1 MKINFYFTDFNG
13 RKNFTESNEKT
24 YDGEDRFTLSPLFNR
39 MFMLKIDY
47 KKHKKTIEIHREKK
61 EIDEKYVIPVGVNC
75 SPLHWAGGKFAEIP
89 NVLYF
94 DYEKPKNSLFD
105 FLSPKYL
112 KDLKKE
118 KAFLMIDSSLE
129 GYHED
134 WIFNFFHKECEKRG
148 ISPNQ
153 IIYVTGNSIVEERYK
168 NWLKLNP
175 QEIKINPLPYSHFEN
190 DVYREAIKL
199 KELNGLPDI
208 IKHIEYKS
216 KNEIKL
222 FNNLNRKPR
231 EHRTFLYIHL
241 YEHNLLNSGLVS
253 MNQFDAEGIIY
264 FLNREIEYKLTQEVK
279 KTLPALI
286 NNKSNMDGNSD
297 YYINRLMP
305 DICLDTW
312 VSLVSETGYR
322 DNEGTVFLSEKIF
335 KPVACMHPF
344 VVVGNKNSLVEFRKL
359 GYESFSN
366 WIDEDYDT
374 KDDTQRIYAAVDAIE
389 QVDRIEN
396 KLSWYKDME
405 EVLKHNFRI
414 LERNAIEEYPYAFK
428 QIQKIVNG

>member
-1 MKINFYFTDFNG
+1 MKINFYFSDFNG

-39 MFMLKIDY
+39 MFMLKLF
-47 KKHKKTIEIHREKK
+47 HKKNKIIELHREKK
-61 EIDEKYVIPVGVNC
+61 EIDDKYVIPVGVNC
-75 SPLHWAGGKFAEIP
+75 SPLHWAGGEFAEIP

-94 DYEKPKNSLFD
+94 DYEKPQKSLFD
-105 FLSPKYL
+105 FLSSKYL
-112 KDLKKE
+112 KDLKRQ

-134 WIFNFFHKECEKRG
+134 WIFNFFHKECEKRE

-153 IIYVTGNSIVEERYK
+153 IIYVTGNSIVEKKYN
-168 NWLKLNP
+168 NWLKNNP
-175 QEIKINPLPYSHFEN
+175 QKNKIHPLPYSHFEY
-190 DVYREAIKL
+190 DVHREALEL
-199 KELNGLPDI
+199 KGLNSLPNI

-222 FNNLNRKPR
+222 YNNLNRKPR

-241 YEHNLLNSGLVS
+241 YEQKLLNSGLVS

-264 FLNREIEYKLTQEVK
+264 FLNREINYKLTKEVK
-279 KTLPALI
+279 KTLPRLI
-286 NNKSNMDGNSD
+286 NNKSNMEGDS
-297 YYINRLMP
+297 YYYVNRLMP
-305 DICLDTW
+305 NICLDTW

-322 DNEGTVFLSEKIF
+322 DDEGTVFLSEKIF
-335 KPVACMHPF
+335 KPVACTHPF

-359 GYESFSN
+359 GYESFSK

-374 KDDTQRIYAAVDAIE
+374 KDDTQRIYAAVDAIKQIE
-389 QVDRIEN
+389 KIEN

-405 EVLKHNFRI
+405 EVLKHNFRT
-414 LERNAIEEYPYAFK
+414 LERNSIEEYPYAFK
-428 QIQKIVNG
+428 EIQKIVNG

>member
-1 MKINFYFTDFNG
+1 MKINFYFSDFNG

-39 MFMLKIDY
+39 MFMLKLF
-47 KKHKKTIEIHREKK
+47 HKKNKIIELHREKK
-61 EIDEKYVIPVGVNC
+61 EIDDKYVIPVGVNC
-75 SPLHWAGGKFAEIP
+75 SPLHWAGGEFAEIP

-253 MNQFDAEGIIY
+253 MNQFDSEGIIY

-335 KPVACMHPF
+335 KPVACTHPF